1 MSPRHIHLMLMKRK
15 KPPSNMVLQETV
27 HPSKTAQNSKSMS
40 KQQEGTAR
48 FPREIEFLTTH
59 LNTSRRVY
67 AGIEMFCLIHFLS
80 PTR

>member
-15 KPPSNMVLQETV
+15 KLPSNMVFQEIV
-27 HPSKTAQNSKSMS
+27 HPSKTAQKFEKHVKVTGGM
-40 KQQEGTAR
+40 AR

-67 AGIEMFCLIHFLS
+67 AGIEMFCLITFLS